1 MAITWQ
7 TRGEG
12 RFAHRFHRLTAEQA
26 AAAVVPDATGV
37 HELTVDGDVAF
48 GVASHTNRQFRRP
61 LLWGPVVYATLE
73 EAETHGEIWL
83 TRDRDAFYNAI
94 EAGG

>member
-1 MAITWQ
+1 MAIDWQ

-12 RFAHRFHRLTAEQA
+12 RFAHRYHALTDAQA
-26 AAAVVPDATGV
+26 SAIAAPTATGV
-37 HELTVDGDVAF
+37 HELIVDGDVAF

-61 LLWGPVVYATLE
+61 LLWGPVVYATLDD
-73 EAETHGEIWL
+73 AETHGEIWL